1 MQRLQPGGPPR
12 IIAALRVPRGLVACR
27 VEADGEGRLRHQ
39 SGAKAAKEQSMRNTA
54 IWAAFIVA
62 CGSFALAQ
70 GGAQAPAEG
79 GGRGPGAEGRTV
91 ILEQAPK
98 DHSIAIPKE
107 QLAQHLKDMD
117 AKKLQTLRMIEGG
130 KYNVNIR
137 RITAAETGL
146 VHPIT
151 ADLWV
156 VLEGGGTL
164 TTGGVLE
171 KGKINGGQSR
181 QIKAGDVVYIPSG
194 LPHGVSGVNNTIT
207 WLNVR
212 WDTDWPPDS
221 PMGAGT
227 LNGLM
232 GRAAGAR
239 GGPREGAVDARA
251 ARAGAAGGAGAPP
264 PTARGPALPPGSQQA
279 LPYSYGGSGELF
291 FSKEQLDQIMAGMR
305 LKKSVNTRLIEGG
318 RYNVNLRWNG
328 TPTVELHEQTIDTWY
343 VLAGGA
349 TVNTGYQVKDGE
361 RVPNTG
367 VSAATKP
374 GDVFFHPSNFYHGFS
389 QVSPDIFWLN
399 IRWDDNYKQN

>member
-1 MQRLQPGGPPR
+1 
-12 IIAALRVPRGLVACR
+12 
-27 VEADGEGRLRHQ
+27 
-39 SGAKAAKEQSMRNTA
+39 MRKVA
-54 IWAAFIVA
+54 IWAAFVVV
-62 CGSFALAQ
+62 CGSIGLAQ
-70 GGAQAPAEG
+70 GGGQAPA
-79 GGRGPGAEGRTV
+79 GGRGRQGGEGTT

-107 QLAQHLKDMD
+107 KLAQYLKDMD

-171 KGKINGGQSR
+171 KGKILGGQSR
-181 QIKAGDVVYIPSG
+181 PIKVGDVVYIPSG
-194 LPHGVSGVNNTIT
+194 LPHGVSGVDSNIT

-227 LNGLM
+227 LAGLT
-232 GRAAGAR
+232 GRAGGARAGAP
-239 GGPREGAVDARA
+239 GAVREGAIEARA
-251 ARAGAAGGAGAPP
+251 ARGGAAGDGAPP
-264 PTARGPALPPGSQQA
+264 AARGPALPPGSQQA

-305 LKKSVNTRLIEGG
+305 LKKSTNTRLVEGG

-328 TPTVELHEQTIDTWY
+328 TPTVELHGQTIDTWY
-343 VLAGGA
+343 MLAGGA
-349 TVNTGYQVKDGE
+349 TVNTGYEVKDGA
-361 RVPNTG
+361 RVPGTG
-367 VSAATKP
+367 VSVVSKP
-374 GDVFFHPSNFYHGFS
+374 GDVFFHPSAFYHGFS
-389 QVSPDIFWLN
+389 EVTPDIFWLN
-399 IRWDDNYKQN
+399 IRWDDNYAKN

>member
-1 MQRLQPGGPPR
+1 
-12 IIAALRVPRGLVACR
+12 
-27 VEADGEGRLRHQ
+27 
-39 SGAKAAKEQSMRNTA
+39 
-54 IWAAFIVA
+54 
-62 CGSFALAQ
+62 
-70 GGAQAPAEG
+70 
-79 GGRGPGAEGRTV
+79 
-91 ILEQAPK
+91 
-98 DHSIAIPKE
+98 
-107 QLAQHLKDMD
+107 MD

-171 KGKINGGQSR
+171 KGKILGGQSR
-181 QIKAGDVVYIPSG
+181 PIKVGDVVYIPSG
-194 LPHGVSGVNNTIT
+194 LPHGVSGVDKAAGSPAGIT

-221 PMGAGT
+221 AMGAGT
-227 LNGLM
+227 LNGLL
-232 GRAAGAR
+232 GRAGGAR
-239 GGPREGAVDARA
+239 G
-251 ARAGAAGGAGAPP
+251 
-264 PTARGPALPPGSQQA
+264 RGPSLPPGSQQA
-279 LPYSYGGSGELF
+279 LPYSYGGSGELY

-305 LKKSVNTRLIEGG
+305 LKKSGNTRLIEGG

-328 TPTVELHEQTIDTWY
+328 TPSTELHEQTIDTWY

-349 TVNTGYQVKDGE
+349 TVNTGFQTKDGE
-361 RVPNTG
+361 RVPDTG
-367 VSAATKP
+367 VSVVTKP

-399 IRWDDNYKQN
+399 IRWDDNYAPKQ

>member
-1 MQRLQPGGPPR
+1 MRTLAVW
-12 IIAALRVPRGLVACR
+12 AALIVGC
-27 VEADGEGRLRHQ
+27 
-39 SGAKAAKEQSMRNTA
+39 GA
-54 IWAAFIVA
+54 I
-62 CGSFALAQ
+62 GLAQ
-70 GGAQAPAEG
+70 GGAPQAPGAQAPPGG
-79 GGRGPGAEGRTV
+79 GGRGGEGRTV

-98 DHSIAIPKE
+98 DRSIAIPREK
-107 QLAQHLKDMD
+107 LAEYLKDMD
-117 AKKLQTLRMIEGG
+117 GKKLQTLRMIEGG

-171 KGKINGGQSR
+171 KGKILGGQSR
-181 QIKAGDVVYIPSG
+181 PIKVGDVVYIPSG
-194 LPHGVSGVNNTIT
+194 LPHGVSGVDKNIT

-227 LNGLM
+227 LNGLL

-239 GGPREGAVDARA
+239 AGAPGGAREGSVEARA
-251 ARAGAAGGAGAPP
+251 ARAGAAGDAAPSA
-264 PTARGPALPPGSQQA
+264 ARGPAFPPGSQQV

-305 LKKSVNTRLIEGG
+305 LKKSGNTRLIEGG

-328 TPTVELHEQTIDTWY
+328 TPSTELHGQTIDTWV

-349 TVNTGYQVKDGE
+349 TVNTGFEMKDGA

-367 VSAATKP
+367 VAVVTKP

-399 IRWDDNYKQN
+399 IRWDDNYAKSQ

>member
-1 MQRLQPGGPPR
+1 MRK
-12 IIAALRVPRGLVACR
+12 IAVWAALIVGGGTMGLAQDGAQTGAPGVRGVPAG
-27 VEADGEGRLRHQ
+27 VEAP
-39 SGAKAAKEQSMRNTA
+39 
-54 IWAAFIVA
+54 
-62 CGSFALAQ
+62 
-70 GGAQAPAEG
+70 PA
-79 GGRGPGAEGRTV
+79 GGRAGGEGRTV

-107 QLAQHLKDMD
+107 KLAQHLKDMD

-137 RITAAETGL
+137 RISAAETGL

-151 ADLWV
+151 ADVWV

-171 KGKINGGQSR
+171 KGKILGGQSR
-181 QIKAGDVVYIPSG
+181 PIKVGDVVYIPSG
-194 LPHGVSGVNNTIT
+194 LPHGVSGVDKTIT

-227 LNGLM
+227 VNGLL

-239 GGPREGAVDARA
+239 AGTPGGAREGSVSAF
-251 ARAGAAGGAGAPP
+251 
-264 PTARGPALPPGSQQA
+264 PPGSQQV

-305 LKKSVNTRLIEGG
+305 LKKSGNTRLIEGG

-328 TPTVELHEQTIDTWY
+328 TPSTELHGQTIDTWV

-349 TVNTGYQVKDGE
+349 TVNTGFEMKDGE
-361 RVPNTG
+361 RVSNTG
-367 VSAATKP
+367 VSVVTKP

-389 QVSPDIFWLN
+389 QVSPDVFWLN
-399 IRWDDNYKQN
+399 IRWDDNYAK

>member
-1 MQRLQPGGPPR
+1 MRK
-12 IIAALRVPRGLVACR
+12 IAVWAAL
-27 VEADGEGRLRHQ
+27 
-39 SGAKAAKEQSMRNTA
+39 
-54 IWAAFIVA
+54 IVA
-62 CGSFALAQ
+62 CGSIGLAQ
-70 GGAQAPAEG
+70 GGAQAPDGA
-79 GGRGPGAEGRTV
+79 GGRGRGGEGRTV

-98 DHSIAIPKE
+98 DHSIAIPREK
-107 QLAQHLKDMD
+107 LAQHLKDMD

-171 KGKINGGQSR
+171 KGKILGGQTR
-181 QIKAGDVVYIPSG
+181 PIKTGDVVYIPSG
-194 LPHGVSGVNNTIT
+194 LPHGVSGVDKNIT

-227 LNGLM
+227 LNGLL
-232 GRAAGAR
+232 GRA
-239 GGPREGAVDARA
+239 GG
-251 ARAGAAGGAGAPP
+251 ARAGAAPSAAPGPAQPGASPQ
-264 PTARGPALPPGSQQA
+264 RPALPPGSQQV

-328 TPTVELHEQTIDTWY
+328 TPTMERHEQTIDTWV

-349 TVNTGYQVKDGE
+349 TVNTGYEVKDRE

-367 VSAATKP
+367 VSVITKP

-389 QVSPDIFWLN
+389 QVSPDVFWLN
-399 IRWDDNYKQN
+399 IRWDDNYAKN

>member
-1 MQRLQPGGPPR
+1 MSFMDEEWGMKVRVIATLAAVTLGG
-12 IIAALRVPRGLVACR
+12 AV
-27 VEADGEGRLRHQ
+27 
-39 SGAKAAKEQSMRNTA
+39 M
-54 IWAAFIVA
+54 
-62 CGSFALAQ
+62 LAQ
-70 GGAQAPAEG
+70 GG
-79 GGRGPGAEGRTV
+79 GRGGAGTV

-98 DHSIAIPKE
+98 DRSIAIPQEK
-107 QLAQHLKDMD
+107 LAQYLKDMD
-117 AKKLQTLRMIEGG
+117 AKKLETLRMIEGG

-171 KGKINGGQSR
+171 KGKILGGQSR
-181 QIKAGDVVYIPSG
+181 PIKAGDVVYIPSG
-194 LPHGVSGVNNTIT
+194 LPHGVSGVDKNIT

-221 PMGAGT
+221 PMGAGS
-227 LNGLM
+227 LAGLT
-232 GRAAGAR
+232 GRTGQ
-239 GGPREGAVDARA
+239 PP
-251 ARAGAAGGAGAPP
+251 AGAAGGVRDASVEARLARAGGAGAAGAAPP
-264 PTARGPALPPGSQQA
+264 AARGPALPPGSQQA
-279 LPYSYGGSGELF
+279 LPYAYGGSGELF

-305 LKKSVNTRLIEGG
+305 LKKSGNTRLIEGG

-328 TPTVELHEQTIDTWY
+328 TPSVESHGQTIDTWY

-349 TVNTGYQVKDGE
+349 TVNTGYEVKNGE

-367 VSAATKP
+367 VAVATKP
-374 GDVFFHPSNFYHGFS
+374 GDVFFHPSGFYHGFS
-389 QVSPDIFWLN
+389 AVTPDIFWLN
-399 IRWDDNYKQN
+399 IRWDDNYAPAAPAAK

>member
-1 MQRLQPGGPPR
+1 MRKTLIWATFVVASGWIGLAHGAAEQAPGGQP
-12 IIAALRVPRGLVACR
+12 
-27 VEADGEGRLRHQ
+27 
-39 SGAKAAKEQSMRNTA
+39 
-54 IWAAFIVA
+54 
-62 CGSFALAQ
+62 
-70 GGAQAPAEG
+70 APAAG
-79 GGRGPGAEGRTV
+79 GGRQGGEGRTV

-107 QLAQHLKDMD
+107 KLAQYLKDMD
-117 AKKLQTLRMIEGG
+117 GKKLQTLRMIEGG

-171 KGKINGGQSR
+171 KGKILGGESR
-181 QIKAGDVVYIPSG
+181 PIKVGDVVYIPSG
-194 LPHGVSGVNNTIT
+194 LPHGVSGVDNNIT

-227 LNGLM
+227 LTGLT
-232 GRAAGAR
+232 GRAGGAR
-239 GGPREGAVDARA
+239 AGTPGGVREGAVEARA
-251 ARAGAAGGAGAPP
+251 ARAGAAGGTTPPVAP
-264 PTARGPALPPGSQQA
+264 GPAQPAASQQRTALPPGSQQA
-279 LPYSYGGSGELF
+279 LPYSYGGSGALF

-305 LKKSVNTRLIEGG
+305 LRKSGNTRLIEGG

-328 TPTVELHEQTIDTWY
+328 TPSVELHGQTIDTWY

-349 TVNTGYQVKDGE
+349 TVNTGYEVKDGE

-367 VSAATKP
+367 VSVVTKP
-374 GDVFFHPSNFYHGFS
+374 GDVFFHPSAFYHGFS

-399 IRWDDNYKQN
+399 IRWDDNYAK

>member
-1 MQRLQPGGPPR
+1 MR
-12 IIAALRVPRGLVACR
+12 
-27 VEADGEGRLRHQ
+27 
-39 SGAKAAKEQSMRNTA
+39 KAA
-54 IWAAFIVA
+54 IWATFIVV
-62 CGSFALAQ
+62 CGSIGLAQ
-70 GGAQAPAEG
+70 SGGQTPPAG
-79 GGRGPGAEGRTV
+79 GGRQGGESRTV

-98 DHSIAIPKE
+98 DHSIAISKE
-107 QLAQHLKDMD
+107 TLAQHLKDMD

-156 VLEGGGTL
+156 VLEGSGTL

-171 KGKINGGQSR
+171 NGKINGGQSR
-181 QIKAGDVVYIPSG
+181 PIKVGDVVYIPSG
-194 LPHGVSGVNNTIT
+194 LPHGVSGVNTNIT

-212 WDTDWPPDS
+212 WDTDWPADA

-227 LNGLM
+227 FNGLL
-232 GRAAGAR
+232 GRGAGAR
-239 GGPREGAVDARA
+239 AGAAPREGAIEARA
-251 ARAGAAGGAGAPP
+251 ARAGGAAGAAPATAGG
-264 PTARGPALPPGSQQA
+264 RGPALPPGSQQT
-279 LPYSYGGSGELF
+279 LPYSYGGSGEMY

-305 LKKSVNTRLIEGG
+305 LKKSSNTRLVEGG

-328 TPTVELHEQTIDTWY
+328 TPSVEMHEQTIDTWY
-343 VLAGGA
+343 MLAGGA

-367 VSAATKP
+367 VAVPTKP

-399 IRWDDNYKQN
+399 IRWDDNYAVKN

>member
-1 MQRLQPGGPPR
+1 
-12 IIAALRVPRGLVACR
+12 
-27 VEADGEGRLRHQ
+27 
-39 SGAKAAKEQSMRNTA
+39 MRKIT
-54 IWAAFIVA
+54 IWAAFIVM
-62 CGSFALAQ
+62 CGSVGLAQ
-70 GGAQAPAEG
+70 GRGQG
-79 GGRGPGAEGRTV
+79 GEGRAV

-98 DHSIAIPKE
+98 DHSIAIPKDK
-107 QLAQHLKDMD
+107 LAQYLKDMD

-171 KGKINGGQSR
+171 NGKINGGQTQ

-194 LPHGVSGVNNTIT
+194 LPHGVSGVNTNIT

-212 WDTDWPPDS
+212 WDTDWPADAQ
-221 PMGAGT
+221 MGAGNV
-227 LNGLM
+227 NGLL
-232 GRAAGAR
+232 GRAGGAR
-239 GGPREGAVDARA
+239 AGGAPREGSVEARA
-251 ARAGAAGGAGAPP
+251 ARAGAAGASVAPP
-264 PTARGPALPPGSQQA
+264 APPGAALPPGSQQV
-279 LPYSYGGSGELF
+279 LPYSYGGSGALF

-343 VLAGGA
+343 LLAGGA

-367 VSAATKP
+367 VSVVSKP

-389 QVSPDIFWLN
+389 EVTPDVFWLN
-399 IRWDDNYKQN
+399 IRWDDNYSK

>member
-1 MQRLQPGGPPR
+1 MRKTAVW
-12 IIAALRVPRGLVACR
+12 AALV
-27 VEADGEGRLRHQ
+27 
-39 SGAKAAKEQSMRNTA
+39 
-54 IWAAFIVA
+54 VA
-62 CGSFALAQ
+62 CGSVALAQ
-70 GGAQAPAEG
+70 RGGQ
-79 GGRGPGAEGRTV
+79 TV

-98 DHSIAIPKE
+98 DHSISIPKE
-107 QLAQHLKDMD
+107 KLAQHLRDMD

-171 KGKINGGQSR
+171 KGKILGGQSR
-181 QIKAGDVVYIPSG
+181 PIKVGDVVYIPSG
-194 LPHGVSGVNNTIT
+194 LPHGVSGVEKNIT

-212 WDTDWPPDS
+212 WDTDWPTDS

-227 LNGLM
+227 LNGLL
-232 GRAAGAR
+232 GRAAGPRA
-239 GGPREGAVDARA
+239 GGPREGSVEARA
-251 ARAGAAGGAGAPP
+251 ARAGAAGAPSGAPP
-264 PTARGPALPPGSQQA
+264 AARGPALPPGSQQA

-305 LKKSVNTRLIEGG
+305 LKKSANTRLIEGG

-328 TPTVELHEQTIDTWY
+328 TPSIEKHEQTIDTW
-343 VLAGGA
+343 VMLAGGA
-349 TVNTGYQVKDGE
+349 TVSTGYEVKEGQ
-361 RVPNTG
+361 RVAGTG
-367 VSAATKP
+367 VSVVSKP

-389 QVSPDIFWLN
+389 EVTPDIFWLN
-399 IRWDDNYKQN
+399 IRWDDNYAK

>member
-1 MQRLQPGGPPR
+1 MAAASTGVVMRKMPVL
-12 IIAALRVPRGLVACR
+12 AAL
-27 VEADGEGRLRHQ
+27 
-39 SGAKAAKEQSMRNTA
+39 
-54 IWAAFIVA
+54 IVG
-62 CGSFALAQ
+62 CGSIGLAQ
-70 GGAQAPAEG
+70 GGAQAPPA
-79 GGRGPGAEGRTV
+79 GGRQGGEGRTV

-98 DHSIAIPKE
+98 DRSIAIPKE
-107 QLAQHLKDMD
+107 TLAQHLRDMD

-130 KYNVNIR
+130 KYNVNVR

-171 KGKINGGQSR
+171 KGKILGGQSR
-181 QIKAGDVVYIPSG
+181 PIKAGDVVYIPSG
-194 LPHGVSGVNNTIT
+194 LPHGVSGVDKTIT

-212 WDTDWPPDS
+212 WDTDWAPDS

-227 LNGLM
+227 LNGLL
-232 GRAAGAR
+232 GRAGGAR
-239 GGPREGAVDARA
+239 G
-251 ARAGAAGGAGAPP
+251 
-264 PTARGPALPPGSQQA
+264 RGPDLPAGSQQA

-305 LKKSVNTRLIEGG
+305 LKKASNTRLIEGG

-328 TPTVELHEQTIDTWY
+328 TPSVEVHEQTIDTWV

-349 TVNTGYQVKDGE
+349 TVNTGYEVKGGE

-367 VSAATKP
+367 VSVVTKP

-399 IRWDDNYKQN
+399 IRWDDNYK

>member
-1 MQRLQPGGPPR
+1 MRSIVTVGAVLLG
-12 IIAALRVPRGLVACR
+12 AAL
-27 VEADGEGRLRHQ
+27 
-39 SGAKAAKEQSMRNTA
+39 T
-54 IWAAFIVA
+54 
-62 CGSFALAQ
+62 LAQ
-70 GGAQAPAEG
+70 GRGGPEG
-79 GGRGPGAEGRTV
+79 GGTT
-91 ILEQAPK
+91 ILERAPQ

-107 QLAQHLKDMD
+107 KLAGYLKDMD

-156 VLEGGGTL
+156 VLEGAGTL

-171 KGKINGGQSR
+171 KGKILGGQTR
-181 QIKAGDVVYIPSG
+181 RIKVGDVVYIPSG
-194 LPHGVSGVNNTIT
+194 LPHGVSGVETNIT

-212 WDTDWPPDS
+212 WDTDWPADS

-227 LNGLM
+227 LAGLT
-232 GRAAGAR
+232 GRAGGAR
-239 GGPREGAVDARA
+239 GGAPGGVREGAIEARA
-251 ARAGAAGGAGAPP
+251 ARAGAAGDGAPP
-264 PTARGPALPPGSQQA
+264 AARGPGLPPGSQQA

-305 LKKSVNTRLIEGG
+305 LKKSTNTRLIEGG

-328 TPTVELHEQTIDTWY
+328 TPSVELHGQTIDTWV

-349 TVNTGYQVKDGE
+349 TVNTGYEVKDGQ

-367 VSAATKP
+367 VSVATKA
-374 GDVFFHPSNFYHGFS
+374 GDLFFHPSGLYHGFS
-389 QVSPDIFWLN
+389 EVTPDIFWLN
-399 IRWDDNYKQN
+399 IRWDDNYAAK

>member
-1 MQRLQPGGPPR
+1 
-12 IIAALRVPRGLVACR
+12 
-27 VEADGEGRLRHQ
+27 
-39 SGAKAAKEQSMRNTA
+39 MRKMT
-54 IWAAFIVA
+54 IWAAFIVI
-62 CGSFALAQ
+62 CGSIGLAQ
-70 GGAQAPAEG
+70 GRGQGGEGRAVILDQAP
-79 GGRGPGAEGRTV
+79 R
-91 ILEQAPK
+91 
-98 DHSIAIPKE
+98 DHSIAIPKDK
-107 QLAQHLKDMD
+107 LAQYLKDMD

-171 KGKINGGQSR
+171 NGRINGGQTQ

-194 LPHGVSGVNNTIT
+194 LPHGVSGVNTNIT

-212 WDTDWPPDS
+212 WDTDWPADA
-221 PMGAGT
+221 PMGAGN
-227 LNGLM
+227 LNGLL
-232 GRAAGAR
+232 GRA
-239 GGPREGAVDARA
+239 GG
-251 ARAGAAGGAGAPP
+251 ARAGGA
-264 PTARGPALPPGSQQA
+264 ALPPGSQQV
-279 LPYSYGGSGELF
+279 LPYSYGGSGALF

-305 LKKSVNTRLIEGG
+305 LKKSVNTRLVEGG

-343 VLAGGA
+343 LLAGGA

-367 VSAATKP
+367 VSVVSKP

-389 QVSPDIFWLN
+389 EVTPDIFWLN
-399 IRWDDNYKQN
+399 IRWDDNYAK